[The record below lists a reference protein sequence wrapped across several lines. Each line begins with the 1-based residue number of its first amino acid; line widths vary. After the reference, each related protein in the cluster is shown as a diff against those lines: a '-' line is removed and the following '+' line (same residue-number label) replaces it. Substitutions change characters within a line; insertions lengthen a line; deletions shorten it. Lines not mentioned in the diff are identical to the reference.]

1 MPIKKH
7 LAHQSRYFIQALHS
21 FSMPEWFSSRWFRSV
36 LAGLVAV
43 FSFLYVIQMSKASV
57 SGYQIRTL
65 EKKIEQL
72 TREQQKIE
80 VVVMEKNSLSAINKR
95 LENVP
100 MVRAQKVIR
109 LDSAPSMARVE
120 KK

>member
-1 MPIKKH
+1 MKKH

-21 FSMPEWFSSRWFRSV
+21 FSAPEWFSSRWFRSV
-36 LAGLVAV
+36 LVGSVAV
-43 FSFLYVIQMSKASV
+43 FSFLYVTQMSRASV

-72 TREQQKIE
+72 AREQQKIE
-80 VVVMEKNSLSAINKR
+80 VLVMEKNSLSAIHKR
-95 LENVP
+95 LEGVP
-100 MVRAQKVIR
+100 MVRAQKIIH
-109 LDSAPSMARVE
+109 LDPVPGIARIG